1 MTTVRDTSERET
13 VEKPVLAD
21 QLEALLNASTDGLA
35 LIDMNGEI
43 IRVNPALIAITGY
56 SREELLGRQ
65 FESLSMFDRRAAA
78 SVLQRFIIALS
89 GQQIPPFRVRV
100 ASRENGGLELEI
112 QISAWRKLKEVVG
125 AIAVVKDVTDSK
137 RTGTPH
143 DSEERFRDLVETTS
157 DWVWE
162 TNEKGVYTYVSPR
175 VTDILGYQPHEVL
188 AKTMFDFMPLQDTH
202 RAVEIMTGVISSR
215 KPFRF
220 MHTKNLRKDGHPVF
234 LETSGNPYF
243 GPDGNWLGYRGIHRD
258 ISDRRKAEK
267 EVHDTC
273 SKLESTVESV
283 IQAITLTVEM
293 RDCYTS
299 GHQRKVKQLAC
310 AIAGELQLP
319 TEKHQVIRVAAL
331 LHDLGKMFVPVEI
344 LSKPGSLT
352 EIEFAMIKTHPQ
364 AAYDILRS
372 IEFPWPIADV
382 VYQHH
387 ERLDGSGYPLGLR
400 EADIVTEARVL
411 AVSDVV
417 EAMTFH
423 RAYRPAL
430 GLEAALREIVRKKGS
445 LYDSRVVEACLNVF
459 LDRGFEW
466 QQP

>member
-1 MTTVRDTSERET
+1 MTTVRDSSEREIA
-13 VEKPVLAD
+13 EKLVLAD

-35 LIDMNGEI
+35 LIDMSGEI
-43 IRVNPALIAITGY
+43 IRVNAALMAITGY
-56 SREELLGRQ
+56 SKQDLLRRQ
-65 FESLSMFDRRAAA
+65 FDSLSMFDRRAAA
-78 SVLQRFIIALS
+78 GVLQRFIIALS
-89 GQQIPPFRVRV
+89 GQQTSPFRVRV
-100 ASRENGGLELEI
+100 ASREAGGLELEI
-112 QISAWRKLKEVVG
+112 HISAWRKVNEIVG
-125 AIAVVKDVTDSK
+125 AIAVVKDVIDSQK
-137 RTGTPH
+137 TGTSH
-143 DSEERFRDLVETTS
+143 DGQERFRDLVETTS

-175 VTDILGYQPHEVL
+175 VADILGYEPHEVL
-188 AKTMFDFMPLQDTH
+188 AKSQFDFMPLQDTH
-202 RAVEIMTGVISSR
+202 RAVETMTRVVSTR

-220 MHTKNLRKDGHPVF
+220 IHMKHLHKDGHLVF

-243 GPDGNWLGYRGIHRD
+243 GPDGKLLGYRGIHRD
-258 ISDRRKAEK
+258 ITDRMKAERETQK
-267 EVHDTC
+267 TC

-283 IQAITLTVEM
+283 IQAIALTVEM

-310 AIAGELQLP
+310 AIAGEMQFPSEGL
-319 TEKHQVIRVAAL
+319 QVIRVAAL

-352 EIEFAMIKTHPQ
+352 EIEFAMIKTHPK

-430 GLEAALREIVRKKGS
+430 GLDAALREIVRKKGI
-445 LYDSRVVEACLNVF
+445 LYDSGVVEACLNVF

-466 QQP
+466 G